1 MREKCSKKNSCSGY
15 SGFLNVQLRS
25 ASYRSTTLTVGQNAG
40 RHNLACNNVWV
51 HVGRWP
57 TVLKVSF
64 LLFLCHTRDANRAAA
79 ICDAVGELGD
89 RSCLMRASQPPFVVL
104 APGDVIRCNVL
115 LLFAWGTKPLH
126 CLKDNIIPTRSTHL
140 FGGHVGMATGA
151 VPVTWDGLGIEGDA
165 HSELLANADEQV

>member
-25 ASYRSTTLTVGQNAG
+25 ASYRYTTLTVGQNAG
-40 RHNLACNNVWV
+40 RHNLACNNVWI

-89 RSCLMRASQPPFVVL
+89 RSCLMRAGQPPFVVL

-115 LLFAWGTKPLH
+115 LLLA
-126 CLKDNIIPTRSTHL
+126 RSTHL
-140 FGGHVGMATGA
+140 IGRHVGMTAGT
-151 VPVTWDGLGIEGDA
+151 VPVTWNGLGVERDA
-165 HSELLANADEQV
+165 HSELLANADEQVARHEELI